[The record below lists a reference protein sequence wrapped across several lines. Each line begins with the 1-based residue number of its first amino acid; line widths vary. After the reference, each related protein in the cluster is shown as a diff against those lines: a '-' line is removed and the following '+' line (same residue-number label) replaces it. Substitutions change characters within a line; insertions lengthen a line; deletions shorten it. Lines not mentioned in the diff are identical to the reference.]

1 MERNELVKKILKLMG
16 EDVLREEQIKEIK
29 EEMDIEELK
38 ELLKVFEVLG
48 YEDEDE
54 DEEDE
59 HEGCC
64 GGKCGGNC
72 KCNKITKDDIDVE
85 VGLLGIAEEITRQE
99 NLYEKEFEA
108 SEETKATNL
117 YKEMM
122 VMAESIVAGV
132 RVMIEGGIDYNN
144 ALQLCSNHIQNK
156 QNLEIAKLTQIQVQN
171 NQI

>member
-1 MERNELVKKILKLMG
+1 MERNELVEKILKLMG
-16 EDVLREEQIKEIK
+16 EDVLEEEQIKEIK
-29 EEMDIEELK
+29 EKMDIEELE
-38 ELLKVFEVLG
+38 ELLKVLEVLRC
-48 YEDEDE
+48 E

-64 GGKCGGNC
+64 SGKCGGNC
-72 KCNKITKDDIDVE
+72 KCNKVTKDDIDVE
-85 VGLLGIAEEITRQE
+85 VGKLGIAEEITRQE

-108 SEETKATNL
+108 SEETKATDL

-122 VMAESIVAGV
+122 VMAESMVASV
-132 RVMIEGGIDYNN
+132 RVMIDGGIDYNN

>member
-1 MERNELVKKILKLMG
+1 MERNELVEKILKLMG
-16 EDVLREEQIKEIK
+16 EDVLKEEQIKEIK

-38 ELLKVFEVLG
+38 ELLKVLEVLG
-48 YEDEDE
+48 YEDE

-85 VGLLGIAEEITRQE
+85 VGKLGIAEEITRQE

-108 SEETKATNL
+108 SEETKATDL

-122 VMAESIVAGV
+122 VMAESIVASV

-144 ALQLCSNHIQNK
+144 ALQLCNNHIQNR

>member
-1 MERNELVKKILKLMG
+1 MERNELVEKILKLMG
-16 EDVLREEQIKEIK
+16 EDVLKEEQIKEIK
-29 EEMDIEELK
+29 EEMDIEELE
-38 ELLKVFEVLG
+38 ELLKVLEVLG
-48 YEDEDE
+48 YE

-64 GGKCGGNC
+64 GGNC
-72 KCNKITKDDIDVE
+72 KCDKITKDDIDVE
-85 VGLLGIAEEITRQE
+85 VGKLGIAEEITRQE

-108 SEETKATNL
+108 SEETKATDL

-122 VMAESIVAGV
+122 VMAESIVASV

-156 QNLEIAKLTQIQVQN
+156 QNLEIAKLNQMQVQN

>member
-1 MERNELVKKILKLMG
+1 MERNELVEKILKLMG

-38 ELLKVFEVLG
+38 ELLKVLEVLG
-48 YEDEDE
+48 YENE

-64 GGKCGGNC
+64 GGNC
-72 KCNKITKDDIDVE
+72 KCDKITKDDIDVE
-85 VGLLGIAEEITRQE
+85 VGKLGIAEEITRQE

-108 SEETKATNL
+108 SEETKATDL

-144 ALQLCSNHIQNK
+144 ALQLCSNHIQNR

>member
-1 MERNELVKKILKLMG
+1 MERNELVEKILKLMG
-16 EDVLREEQIKEIK
+16 EDVLEEEQIKEIK
-29 EEMDIEELK
+29 EEMNVKELEEL
-38 ELLKVFEVLG
+38 LGVLEVLG

-85 VGLLGIAEEITRQE
+85 VGKLGIAEEITRQE

-108 SEETKATNL
+108 SEETKAADL

-122 VMAESIVAGV
+122 VMAESIVASV

-144 ALQLCSNHIQNK
+144 ALQLCSNHIQNR

>member
-1 MERNELVKKILKLMG
+1 MERNELVEKILKLMG
-16 EDVLREEQIKEIK
+16 EDVLKEEQIKEIK

-38 ELLKVFEVLG
+38 ELLKVLEVLG
-48 YEDEDE
+48 YEDE

-85 VGLLGIAEEITRQE
+85 VGKLGIAEEITRQE

-108 SEETKATNL
+108 SEETKATDL
-117 YKEMM
+117 YKEM
-122 VMAESIVAGV
+122 VTMAESIVAGV
-132 RVMIEGGIDYNN
+132 RVMIDGGIDYNN
-144 ALQLCSNHIQNK
+144 ALQLCSNLIQNK
-156 QNLEIAKLTQIQVQN
+156 QNLEIAKLNQIQVQN

>member
-1 MERNELVKKILKLMG
+1 MERNELVEKILKLMG
-16 EDVLREEQIKEIK
+16 ESSLEEEQIKEIK

-38 ELLKVFEVLG
+38 ELLKVLEVLG
-48 YEDEDE
+48 YEDE

-64 GGKCGGNC
+64 GGNC
-72 KCNKITKDDIDVE
+72 KCDKTTKDDIDVE
-85 VGLLGIAEEITRQE
+85 VGKLGIIEEVTRQE

-108 SEETKATNL
+108 SEETKATDL
-117 YKEMM
+117 YKEMII
-122 VMAESIVAGV
+122 MAESIVAGV

-144 ALQLCSNHIQNK
+144 ALQLCNNHIQNR

>member
-1 MERNELVKKILKLMG
+1 MERNELVEKILKLMG
-16 EDVLREEQIKEIK
+16 EDVLEEEQIKEIK
-29 EEMDIEELK
+29 EEMNVKELEEL
-38 ELLKVFEVLG
+38 LGVLEVLG
-48 YEDEDE
+48 YEDE

-72 KCNKITKDDIDVE
+72 KCDKITKDDIDVE
-85 VGLLGIAEEITRQE
+85 VGKLGIAEEITRQE

-144 ALQLCSNHIQNK
+144 ALQLCSNHIQNR

>member
-38 ELLKVFEVLG
+38 ELLKVLEVLG
-48 YEDEDE
+48 YEDEE
-54 DEEDE
+54 DEEE
-59 HEGCC
+59 EGCC

-72 KCNKITKDDIDVE
+72 KCDKITKDDIDVE
-85 VGLLGIAEEITRQE
+85 VGKLGIIEEVTRQE

-108 SEETKATNL
+108 SEETKATDL
-117 YKEMM
+117 YKEMI

-144 ALQLCSNHIQNK
+144 ALQLCNNHIQNK
-156 QNLEIAKLTQIQVQN
+156 QNLEIAKLTQIQAQN

>member
-1 MERNELVKKILKLMG
+1 MERNELVEKILKLMG
-16 EDVLREEQIKEIK
+16 EDVLKEEQIKEIK

-38 ELLKVFEVLG
+38 ELLKVLEVLG
-48 YEDEDE
+48 YEDE

-64 GGKCGGNC
+64 GGNC
-72 KCNKITKDDIDVE
+72 KCDKTTKDDIDVE
-85 VGLLGIAEEITRQE
+85 VGKLGIIEEVTRQE

-108 SEETKATNL
+108 SEETKATDL

-144 ALQLCSNHIQNK
+144 ALQLCNNHIQNR

>member
-1 MERNELVKKILKLMG
+1 MERNELVEKILKLMG
-16 EDVLREEQIKEIK
+16 EGSLEEEQIKEIK
-29 EEMDIEELK
+29 EEMNVKELEEL
-38 ELLKVFEVLG
+38 LGVLEVLG
-48 YEDEDE
+48 YEDE

-59 HEGCC
+59 HEGC
-64 GGKCGGNC
+64 CGGNC

-85 VGLLGIAEEITRQE
+85 VGKLGIAEEITRQE

-108 SEETKATNL
+108 SEETKATDL

-122 VMAESIVAGV
+122 VMAESIVASV

-144 ALQLCSNHIQNK
+144 ALQLCNNHIQNR

>member
-1 MERNELVKKILKLMG
+1 MERNELVEKILKLMG
-16 EDVLREEQIKEIK
+16 EDVLEKEQIEEIK
-29 EEMDIEELK
+29 EKMDIEELE
-38 ELLKVFEVLG
+38 ELLKVLEVLRC
-48 YEDEDE
+48 E

-64 GGKCGGNC
+64 SEKCGGNC
-72 KCNKITKDDIDVE
+72 KCDKVTKDDIDVE
-85 VGLLGIAEEITRQE
+85 VGKLGIVEEVTRQE

-108 SEETKATNL
+108 SEETKATDL
-117 YKEMM
+117 YKEMI

-144 ALQLCSNHIQNK
+144 ALQLCNNHIQNR

>member
-1 MERNELVKKILKLMG
+1 MERNELVEKILKLMG
-16 EDVLREEQIKEIK
+16 EDVLEEEQIKEIK
-29 EEMDIEELK
+29 EEMNVKELEEL
-38 ELLKVFEVLG
+38 LGVLEVLG

-54 DEEDE
+54 ED
-59 HEGCC
+59 EGCC

-85 VGLLGIAEEITRQE
+85 VGLLGIAEEISRQE

>member
-16 EDVLREEQIKEIK
+16 EDVLEEEQIKEIK

-38 ELLKVFEVLG
+38 ELLKVLEVLG
-48 YEDEDE
+48 YEDE

-64 GGKCGGNC
+64 GGNC
-72 KCNKITKDDIDVE
+72 KCDKITKDDIDVE
-85 VGLLGIAEEITRQE
+85 VGKLGIAEEITRQE

-108 SEETKATNL
+108 SEETKATDL

-144 ALQLCSNHIQNK
+144 ALQLCNNHIQNR

>member
-1 MERNELVKKILKLMG
+1 MERNELVEKILKLMG
-16 EDVLREEQIKEIK
+16 EGSLEEEQIKEIK
-29 EEMDIEELK
+29 EEMNVKELEEL
-38 ELLKVFEVLG
+38 LGVLEVLG
-48 YEDEDE
+48 YEDE

-85 VGLLGIAEEITRQE
+85 VGKLGIAEEITRQE

-108 SEETKATNL
+108 SEETKATDL

-122 VMAESIVAGV
+122 VMAESIVASV

-144 ALQLCSNHIQNK
+144 ALQLCNNHIQNR

>member
-1 MERNELVKKILKLMG
+1 MERNELVEKILKLMG
-16 EDVLREEQIKEIK
+16 EDVLKEEQIKEIK

-38 ELLKVFEVLG
+38 ELLKVLEVLG
-48 YEDEDE
+48 YEDE

-64 GGKCGGNC
+64 GGNC
-72 KCNKITKDDIDVE
+72 KCDKITKDDIDVE
-85 VGLLGIAEEITRQE
+85 VGKLGIAEEITRQE

-108 SEETKATNL
+108 SEETKAADL

-122 VMAESIVAGV
+122 VMAESIVASV

-144 ALQLCSNHIQNK
+144 ALQLCSNHIQNR

>member
-1 MERNELVKKILKLMG
+1 MERNELVEKILKLMG
-16 EDVLREEQIKEIK
+16 EDALEEEQIKEIK
-29 EEMDIEELK
+29 EEMNVEELE
-38 ELLKVFEVLG
+38 ELLGVLEVLG
-48 YEDEDE
+48 YEDK
-54 DEEDE
+54 DEED
-59 HEGCC
+59 EGCC

-72 KCNKITKDDIDVE
+72 KCDKITKDDIDVE
-85 VGLLGIAEEITRQE
+85 VGKLGIAEEITRQE

-108 SEETKATNL
+108 SEETKATDL
-117 YKEMM
+117 YKEMI

-156 QNLEIAKLTQIQVQN
+156 QNLEIAKLTQMQVQN

>member
-1 MERNELVKKILKLMG
+1 MERNELVEKILKLMG
-16 EDVLREEQIKEIK
+16 EDVLKEEQIKEIK
-29 EEMDIEELK
+29 EEMNVKELEEL
-38 ELLKVFEVLG
+38 LGVLEVLG
-48 YEDEDE
+48 YE

-85 VGLLGIAEEITRQE
+85 VGKLGIAEEITRQE

-108 SEETKATNL
+108 SEETKATDL

-122 VMAESIVAGV
+122 VMAESIVASV

-144 ALQLCSNHIQNK
+144 ALQLCNNHIQNR

>member
-1 MERNELVKKILKLMG
+1 MERNELVEKILKLMG
-16 EDVLREEQIKEIK
+16 EDVLEEEQIKEIK
-29 EEMDIEELK
+29 EKMDIEELE
-38 ELLKVFEVLG
+38 ELLKVLEVLRC
-48 YEDEDE
+48 E

-64 GGKCGGNC
+64 SEKCGGNC
-72 KCNKITKDDIDVE
+72 KCDKVTKDDIDVE
-85 VGLLGIAEEITRQE
+85 VGKLGIVEEVTRQE

-108 SEETKATNL
+108 SEETKATDL
-117 YKEMM
+117 YKEMI

-144 ALQLCSNHIQNK
+144 ALQLCNNHIQNR

>member
-1 MERNELVKKILKLMG
+1 MERNELVEKILKLMG
-16 EDVLREEQIKEIK
+16 EDVLEEEQIKEIK
-29 EEMDIEELK
+29 EEMNVKELEEL
-38 ELLKVFEVLG
+38 LGVLEVLG
-48 YEDEDE
+48 YEDE

-64 GGKCGGNC
+64 GEKCDGNC
-72 KCNKITKDDIDVE
+72 KCDKITKDDIDVE
-85 VGLLGIAEEITRQE
+85 VGKLGIAEEITRQE

-108 SEETKATNL
+108 SEETKATDL

-122 VMAESIVAGV
+122 VMAESIVASV

-144 ALQLCSNHIQNK
+144 ALQLCNNHIQNR

>member
-1 MERNELVKKILKLMG
+1 MERNELVEKILKLMG
-16 EDVLREEQIKEIK
+16 EDVLEEEQIKEIK
-29 EEMDIEELK
+29 EKMDIEELE
-38 ELLKVFEVLG
+38 ELLKVLEVLRC
-48 YEDEDE
+48 E

-64 GGKCGGNC
+64 SGKCGGNC
-72 KCNKITKDDIDVE
+72 KCNKVTKDDIDVE
-85 VGLLGIAEEITRQE
+85 VGKLGIAEEITRQE

-108 SEETKATNL
+108 SEETKATDL
-117 YKEMM
+117 YKEMI
-122 VMAESIVAGV
+122 VMAESMVASV
-132 RVMIEGGIDYNN
+132 RVMIDGGIDYNN

>member
-1 MERNELVKKILKLMG
+1 MERNELVEKILKLMG
-16 EDVLREEQIKEIK
+16 EDVLEEEQIKEIK
-29 EEMDIEELK
+29 EEMNVKELEEL
-38 ELLKVFEVLG
+38 LGVLEVLG
-48 YEDEDE
+48 YEDE

-64 GGKCGGNC
+64 GGNC
-72 KCNKITKDDIDVE
+72 KCDKITKDDIDVE
-85 VGLLGIAEEITRQE
+85 VGKLGIAEEITRQE

-117 YKEMM
+117 YKEMI
-122 VMAESIVAGV
+122 VMAESIVASV

-144 ALQLCSNHIQNK
+144 ALQLCNNHIQNR

>member
-1 MERNELVKKILKLMG
+1 MERNELVEKILKLMG
-16 EDVLREEQIKEIK
+16 EDALEEEQIKEIK
-29 EEMDIEELK
+29 EEMDIKELE
-38 ELLKVFEVLG
+38 ELLKVLEVLG

-54 DEEDE
+54 EED
-59 HEGCC
+59 EGCC
-64 GGKCGGNC
+64 GGKC
-72 KCNKITKDDIDVE
+72 KCDKTTKDDIDVE
-85 VGLLGIAEEITRQE
+85 VGKLGIIEEVTRQE

-117 YKEMM
+117 YKEMI

-144 ALQLCSNHIQNK
+144 ALQLCNNHIQNK

>member
-1 MERNELVKKILKLMG
+1 MERNELVEKILKLMG
-16 EDVLREEQIKEIK
+16 EDVLEEEQIKEIK
-29 EEMDIEELK
+29 EEMNVKELEEL
-38 ELLKVFEVLG
+38 LGVLEVLG
-48 YEDEDE
+48 YEDE

-64 GGKCGGNC
+64 GGNC
-72 KCNKITKDDIDVE
+72 KCDKITKDDIDVE
-85 VGLLGIAEEITRQE
+85 VGKLGIAEEITRQE

-108 SEETKATNL
+108 SEETKATDL

>member
-1 MERNELVKKILKLMG
+1 MERNELVEKILKLMG
-16 EDVLREEQIKEIK
+16 EDVLKEEQIKEIK

-38 ELLKVFEVLG
+38 ELLKVLEVLG
-48 YEDEDE
+48 YEDE

-85 VGLLGIAEEITRQE
+85 VGKLGIAEEITRQE

-108 SEETKATNL
+108 SEETKATDL
-117 YKEMM
+117 YKEMII
-122 VMAESIVAGV
+122 MAESIVASV
-132 RVMIEGGIDYNN
+132 RVMIEGGIDYSN
-144 ALQLCSNHIQNK
+144 ALQLCNNHIQNK

>member
-16 EDVLREEQIKEIK
+16 EDVLEEEQIKEIK
-29 EEMDIEELK
+29 EKMDIEELE
-38 ELLKVFEVLG
+38 ELLKVLEVLRC
-48 YEDEDE
+48 E

-64 GGKCGGNC
+64 SEKCGGNC
-72 KCNKITKDDIDVE
+72 KCDKVTKDDIDVE
-85 VGLLGIAEEITRQE
+85 VGKLGIVEEVTRQE

-108 SEETKATNL
+108 SEETKATDL
-117 YKEMM
+117 YKEMI

-132 RVMIEGGIDYNN
+132 RVMIEGGIDYSN
-144 ALQLCSNHIQNK
+144 ALQLCNNHIQNR

>member
-1 MERNELVKKILKLMG
+1 MERNELVEKILKLMG
-16 EDVLREEQIKEIK
+16 EDVLKEEQIKEIK

-38 ELLKVFEVLG
+38 ELLKVLEVLG
-48 YEDEDE
+48 YEDE

-64 GGKCGGNC
+64 SGKCDGNC
-72 KCNKITKDDIDVE
+72 KCDKVTKDDIDVE
-85 VGLLGIAEEITRQE
+85 VGKLGIVEEVTRQE

-108 SEETKATNL
+108 SEETKATDL
-117 YKEMM
+117 YKEMI

>member
-1 MERNELVKKILKLMG
+1 MERNELVEKILKLMG
-16 EDVLREEQIKEIK
+16 EDVLEEEQIKEIK
-29 EEMDIEELK
+29 EKMDIEELE
-38 ELLKVFEVLG
+38 ELLKVLEVLRC
-48 YEDEDE
+48 E

-64 GGKCGGNC
+64 SEKCGGNC
-72 KCNKITKDDIDVE
+72 KCNKVTKDDIDVE
-85 VGLLGIAEEITRQE
+85 VGKLGIAEEITRQE

-108 SEETKATNL
+108 SEETKATDL

-122 VMAESIVAGV
+122 VMAESMVASV
-132 RVMIEGGIDYNN
+132 RVMIDGGIDYNN

>member
-1 MERNELVKKILKLMG
+1 MERNELVEKILKLMG
-16 EDVLREEQIKEIK
+16 EDVLKEEQIKEIK

-38 ELLKVFEVLG
+38 ELLKVLEVLG
-48 YEDEDE
+48 YEDE

-64 GGKCGGNC
+64 CEKCDGNC
-72 KCNKITKDDIDVE
+72 KCDKITKDDIDVE
-85 VGLLGIAEEITRQE
+85 VGKLGIAEEITRQE

-108 SEETKATNL
+108 SEETKATDL

-122 VMAESIVAGV
+122 VMAESIVASV

-144 ALQLCSNHIQNK
+144 ALQLCNNHIQNR

>member
-16 EDVLREEQIKEIK
+16 EDALEEEQIKEIK

-38 ELLKVFEVLG
+38 ELLKVLEVLG
-48 YEDEDE
+48 YEDE

-85 VGLLGIAEEITRQE
+85 VGKLGIAEEITRQE

-108 SEETKATNL
+108 SEETKATDL

-122 VMAESIVAGV
+122 VMAESIVASV

-144 ALQLCSNHIQNK
+144 ALQLCNNHIQNR

>member
-1 MERNELVKKILKLMG
+1 MERNELVEKILKLMG
-16 EDVLREEQIKEIK
+16 EGSLEEEQIKEIK
-29 EEMDIEELK
+29 EEMNVKELEEL
-38 ELLKVFEVLG
+38 LGVLEVLG
-48 YEDEDE
+48 YEDE

-85 VGLLGIAEEITRQE
+85 VGKLGIAEEITRQE

-108 SEETKATNL
+108 SEETKATDL

-122 VMAESIVAGV
+122 VMAESIVASV

-144 ALQLCSNHIQNK
+144 ALQLCNNHIQNK

>member
-1 MERNELVKKILKLMG
+1 MERNELVEKILKLMG
-16 EDVLREEQIKEIK
+16 EDVLKEEQIKEIK
-29 EEMDIEELK
+29 EEMDIEELE
-38 ELLKVFEVLG
+38 ELLKVLEVLG
-48 YEDEDE
+48 YE

-64 GGKCGGNC
+64 GGNC
-72 KCNKITKDDIDVE
+72 KCDKITKDDIDVE
-85 VGLLGIAEEITRQE
+85 VGKLGIAEEITRQE

-108 SEETKATNL
+108 SEETKATDL

-122 VMAESIVAGV
+122 VMAESIVASV

-144 ALQLCSNHIQNK
+144 ALQLCSNHIQNR